1 VPVGIEAQVFSS
13 VAIVAEFRGCMI
25 KRCIVWYLELS
36 VEKVSAV
43 TAGCVDVWY
52 DNCVLLDVSP

>member
-1 VPVGIEAQVFSS
+1 MFSS
-13 VAIVAEFRGCMI
+13 VTIVAEFPGCMI